1 MKPSERRAQSRRAS
15 IELVVDGP
23 EWREA
28 APLLKPRLRRAARL
42 ALAHANG
49 TGSLT
54 ILLSG
59 DEALRRLNREFR
71 GLDKPTDVLSFP
83 APPNPE
89 AYLGDVAIAYGV
101 TAREA
106 REAGKNFAGH
116 AAHLAV
122 HGVLHLLGYDHVTA
136 AGAKIMEPLEMEILA
151 ELGIADPYAARA
163 AAVA

>member
-1 MKPSERRAQSRRAS
+1 MKPSGRRAQSRQAS

-23 EWREA
+23 EWREVDS
-28 APLLKPRLRRAARL
+28 LLKPRLRRAARL
-42 ALAHANG
+42 ALAHARG
-49 TGSLT
+49 KGSLA

-89 AYLGDVAIAYGV
+89 AYLGDIAIAYGM

-106 REAGKNFAGH
+106 RKAGKNFADH

-122 HGVLHLLGYDHVTA
+122 HGVLHLLGYDHATA
-136 AGAKIMEPLEMEILA
+136 SGAEIMEPLETEILA
-151 ELGIADPYAARA
+151 ELGIADPYAR
-163 AAVA
+163 AVA